1 MRERAKNIV
10 PRCLLDHPGLVLRA
24 PVICGSIRNGK
35 SVSCRTPHL
44 FECIP
49 PDTCAQSAS
58 VSGATSKPVSR
69 RTPAARCPSVP
80 RLAAVLRCLCDHPD
94 PALSPS
100 SVACVTVRPRLAGFG
115 VAFGSVQVT
124 LRVLRPDGDVRQDI
138 GLLVARDTAAHSAQV
153 SRVCDPLQHVVSGR
167 GHRFT
172 APDGMLIIKIF

>member
-24 PVICGSIRNGK
+24 PVICWSIRNGK

-58 VSGATSKPVSR
+58 VSGATSKPVSWR
-69 RTPAARCPSVP
+69 IPAARPS
-80 RLAAVLRCLCDHPD
+80 
-94 PALSPS
+94 PALPPS

-115 VAFGSVQVT
+115 AAFGSVQVT